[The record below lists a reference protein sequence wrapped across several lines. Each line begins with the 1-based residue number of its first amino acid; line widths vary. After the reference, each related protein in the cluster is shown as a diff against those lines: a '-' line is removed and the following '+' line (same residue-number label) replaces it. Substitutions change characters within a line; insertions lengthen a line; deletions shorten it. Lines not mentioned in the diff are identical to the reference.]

1 VVIESAL
8 KPLSV
13 KRPWLREPLKLAPF
27 NPCMSTL
34 ETNLNSASKQYNPR
48 DSKAQKE
55 TEHFIGDSLC
65 AMEESYDVLIVGA
78 GVLGCA
84 AAVTFARQGRKVLL
98 LERDLRE
105 PDRIVGELLQPGGVA
120 ALEKLGMGECLEG
133 IDARPVKGYEIF
145 YRGEKITFWY
155 PPVEVKN
162 DSIRSGGANE
172 KMDREL
178 NGQARPVTKRR
189 PEGRSF
195 HHGKF
200 VMKLRDAAKRE
211 EGIQVVQTTV
221 KSLIKCEKSEQVI
234 GVVCST
240 KGAHEQRVFDIL
252 ISSLCS
258 V

>member
-1 VVIESAL
+1 
-8 KPLSV
+8 
-13 KRPWLREPLKLAPF
+13 
-27 NPCMSTL
+27 
-34 ETNLNSASKQYNPR
+34 
-48 DSKAQKE
+48 
-55 TEHFIGDSLC
+55 
-65 AMEESYDVLIVGA
+65 MEESYDVLIVGA

-105 PDRIVGELLQPGGVA
+105 PDRVVGELLQPDGVA
-120 ALEKLGMGECLEG
+120 ALEKLGMGECLKG

-145 YRGEKITFWY
+145 YRGENITFWY
-155 PPVEVKN
+155 PPVEVKD

-172 KMDREL
+172 KKDKES
-178 NGQARPVTKRR
+178 NGRASPIMKRR

-211 EGIQVVQTTV
+211 EGIQVIQTTV
-221 KSLIKCEKSEQVI
+221 KSLVKCEKSERVI

-240 KGAHEQRVFDIL
+240 RGDHEQRVCDIL
-252 ISSLCS
+252 VFCFFS
-258 V
+258 VCVIGPHNLGC

>member
-1 VVIESAL
+1 VATG
-8 KPLSV
+8 
-13 KRPWLREPLKLAPF
+13 APEASPSQSLYEYTKK
-27 NPCMSTL
+27 N
-34 ETNLNSASKQYNPR
+34 NLNSTSRQYNPR
-48 DSKAQKE
+48 DTKAQKE
-55 TEHFIGDSLC
+55 TEHFIGDSLR
-65 AMEESYDVLIVGA
+65 AMDEPHDVLIVGG

-105 PDRIVGELLQPGGVA
+105 PDRVVGELLQPDGVA
-120 ALEKLGMGECLEG
+120 ALERLGMGECLEG

-145 YRGEKITFWY
+145 YRGENITFWY